1 MLCYN
6 YEPVEIYYICM
17 NRVSYEMY
25 LVSYPKVIKY
35 QIVNITIRIEY
46 RPKTTLEE
54 LYIILHDYRV
64 GFRKYTPLVI
74 SNCIDYIL

>member
-25 LVSYPKVIKY
+25 VVSYPKAIKY

-46 RPKTTLEE
+46 CPKTTL
-54 LYIILHDYRV
+54 YYVYFNYRDVIIVLRL
-64 GFRKYTPLVI
+64 R
-74 SNCIDYIL
+74 

>member
-6 YEPVEIYYICM
+6 YEPAEIYYICM

-25 LVSYPKVIKY
+25 VVSYPKAIKY

-46 RPKTTLEE
+46 CPKTITIRMKYRLETTLEE
-54 LYIILHDYRV
+54 LYTILHDYQR
-64 GFRKYTPLVI
+64 
-74 SNCIDYIL
+74 